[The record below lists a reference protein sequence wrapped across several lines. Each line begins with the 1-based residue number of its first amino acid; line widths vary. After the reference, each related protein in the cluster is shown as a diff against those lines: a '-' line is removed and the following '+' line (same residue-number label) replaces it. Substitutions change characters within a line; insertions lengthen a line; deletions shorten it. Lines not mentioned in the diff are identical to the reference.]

1 MNGKTEAYE
10 VRDQTREGKRE
21 RLLNSID
28 YIKVRTYHLETKSL
42 DLSQCSANYPPH
54 DLG

>member
-1 MNGKTEAYE
+1 MNGETEAYE
-10 VRDQTREGKRE
+10 VRGQTREEKKE

-42 DLSQCSANYPPH
+42 DLSHCSVNY
-54 DLG
+54 